1 VVAKEPDGVL
11 GKYNQSGLGEIT
23 GDELGREAV
32 PDRLETKQPSVRR
45 RMKRI
50 SAFLRPLCVLLL
62 TLLIFQGCNAL
73 NPLCGSARP
82 TPIIGSLSAST
93 ITFAEVQQGFLLTVS
108 GSQFVSS
115 SVVVI
120 NGTTLSSTVTS
131 SQQLQVTITTA
142 LISAPGTASVTV
154 NTPSGNS
161 GDLGCTSGG
170 TSRALVLTI
179 T

>member
-1 VVAKEPDGVL
+1 
-11 GKYNQSGLGEIT
+11 
-23 GDELGREAV
+23 
-32 PDRLETKQPSVRR
+32 
-45 RMKRI
+45 MKRI
-50 SAFLRPLCVLLL
+50 RAFLRPLSALLL
-62 TLLIFQGCNAL
+62 ALLVFQGCNAL

-82 TPIIGSLSAST
+82 APIIGSLSPNT
-93 ITFAEVQQGFLLTVS
+93 TTFAEVQQGLLLSVD

-115 SVVVI
+115 SIVVI
-120 NGTTLSSTVTS
+120 NGTTLSTKVKS
-131 SQQLQVTITTA
+131 SKELQVTITTA
-142 LISAPGTASVTV
+142 LISAPGTANVVV